1 MDSQTSVLV
10 ADENRL
16 FREGL
21 RQVLAEEKE
30 IKIVG
35 EAVNRQQAVH
45 IVGELKPD
53 VMLIDMS
60 FSETESVEIIPSIK
74 EKSPTT
80 KPLILSVSSDEE
92 KILEALKA
100 GARGY
105 LSKDAGVPDLIK
117 AIQSVNRGELWLERQ
132 LMAKFIDRTI
142 LADSRGEDREAATI
156 ERLTQREKEVLGC
169 LTKGCTNKEI
179 AETLFIS
186 ERTVKSHLNNIFRK
200 IHVTRRL
207 QAILYAI
214 DNGFEQGVV
223 HNKYQWRP
231 KQQRA

>member
-1 MDSQTSVLV
+1 MDNETSVVV

-21 RQVLAEEKE
+21 RQVLAGEKE
-30 IKIVG
+30 IKIVD
-35 EAVNRQQAVH
+35 EAVNMQQAVS

-53 VMLIDMS
+53 VILIDMT
-60 FSETESVEIIPSIK
+60 FSETESMEIIQLIK

-80 KPLILSVSSDEE
+80 KPLILSTSSDEG

-105 LSKDAGVPDLIK
+105 LSKDSGVSDLIK
-117 AIQSVNRGELWLERQ
+117 AIQRVHHGELWLEPQ
-132 LMAKFIDRTI
+132 LMAKFIDAKI
-142 LADSRGEDREAATI
+142 LADPEGEDSEESTI
-156 ERLTQREKEVLGC
+156 ESLTRREEEVLRC

-179 AETLFIS
+179 ADTLFIS
-186 ERTVKSHLNNIFRK
+186 ERTVKSHLNSIYRK

-214 DNGFEQGVV
+214 DNRSGQGVA
-223 HNKYQWRP
+223 HHKYQ
-231 KQQRA
+231 

>member
-1 MDSQTSVLV
+1 VV
-10 ADENRL
+10 VEENRL
-16 FREGL
+16 LREGL
-21 RQVLAEEKE
+21 RQILAGEKE

-35 EAVNRQQAVH
+35 EAVNKQQAVH

-53 VMLIDMS
+53 VMLIDMA
-60 FSETESVEIIPSIK
+60 FSETESMEIIPSIK

-80 KPLILSVSSDEE
+80 KPLVLSASSDEE

-100 GARGY
+100 GAKGY

-117 AIQSVNRGELWLERQ
+117 AIQSVRNGELWFKRQ
-132 LMAKFIDRTI
+132 LMAKFIDGTI
-142 LADSRGEDREAATI
+142 LADSGGEDREASMI
-156 ERLTQREKEVLGC
+156 ESLTQREEEVLGC
-169 LTKGCTNKEI
+169 LTKGRTNKDI

-186 ERTVKSHLNNIFRK
+186 ERTVKSHLNNIYRK

-223 HNKYQWRP
+223 YNKYQWRP
-231 KQQRA
+231 KLKIA

>member
-1 MDSQTSVLV
+1 VV
-10 ADENRL
+10 VDENRL

-21 RQVLAEEKE
+21 RQVLAGEKE

-35 EAVNRQQAVH
+35 EAANKQQAVH

-53 VMLIDMS
+53 VMLIDMA
-60 FSETESVEIIPSIK
+60 FSETESMEIIPSIK
-74 EKSPTT
+74 GKSPTT
-80 KPLILSVSSDEE
+80 KPLILSTSSDEE

-100 GARGY
+100 GAKGY

-117 AIQSVNRGELWLERQ
+117 AIQSVRYGELWFKRQ
-132 LMAKFIDRTI
+132 LMAKFIDGMI
-142 LADSRGEDREAATI
+142 LADSGGEDREASTI
-156 ERLTQREKEVLGC
+156 ESLTQREEEVLGC
-169 LTKGCTNKEI
+169 LTKGRTNKDI

-186 ERTVKSHLNNIFRK
+186 ERTVKSHLYNIYRK

-231 KQQRA
+231 KLQIA